1 MIIVFLYL
9 RSLSGTTFSSLLYTI
24 KTKNMR
30 QKIISTLFVTLLII
44 LAGCQE
50 KPRTSKT
57 ESGDSENTV
66 KTFKQTTKI
75 PSGITTLN
83 KVKTTIGELKF
94 IDGAPLPETAEL
106 VYENLDRMR
115 GVDVFLKCM
124 PAASVRQ
131 LMLGPE
137 ELGANAFNKVMITE
151 ELMDS
156 KPLFLTANTSTLYVA
171 PSLNLK
177 ETGPLVMVVPPGM
190 LGAFNDAWFRY
201 VDDIGPLGPDKGKGG
216 KYLVIP
222 PGYDAELPSGYFIVQ
237 PKTYRVWVFMRG
249 SIANGLEIAVKNIKE
264 NLKIYPLNQKDN
276 PPPMEFINGSG
287 KTFNTIH
294 DNDFNFYG
302 HVNDVIQEEP
312 LEMIDVETRG
322 LLASIGIEKGKDFK
336 PDERM
341 KRILTDA
348 VAIGNATARSI
359 VWYPRVSGSV
369 DNMKGIQIYPET
381 NSAWMM
387 GWVDKNVFFNG
398 KDEQTMNSDAR
409 VMFHYPYT
417 AVTPAMAVTIPGA
430 GSDYGIAYVDENKL
444 PLDGSKTY
452 KIHIPANPPAKD
464 FWALTL
470 YDTQTRSQL
479 QTDQI
484 FPTVGSQT
492 EGLVQN
498 QDGSYDIYFGPEAPQ
513 GYENNWLQT
522 IPSKS
527 WFVALRLYGPL
538 QPWID
543 KAWIP
548 SEILEIK

>member
-1 MIIVFLYL
+1 MRNLPTIIAIASIGLA
-9 RSLSGTTFSSLLYTI
+9 SCNSPSTEQGTATQKAPAQNKVPTFS
-24 KTKNMR
+24 
-30 QKIISTLFVTLLII
+30 
-44 LAGCQE
+44 
-50 KPRTSKT
+50 
-57 ESGDSENTV
+57 
-66 KTFKQTTKI
+66 QTTEI
-75 PSGITTLN
+75 PPGITTPN
-83 KVKTTIGELKF
+83 NVTTSIGELKF
-94 IDGAPLPETAEL
+94 IDGAPIPKTAEI

-151 ELMDS
+151 DLMDS

-177 ETGPLVMVVPPGM
+177 ETGPIVMDIPAGM

-201 VDDIGPLGPDKGKGG
+201 LNDIGPFGPDKGKGG
-216 KYLVIP
+216 KFLVIP
-222 PGYDAELPSGYFIVQ
+222 PDYDGDIPSGYFVV
-237 PKTYRVWVFMRG
+237 KSRSYRVWVFMRG
-249 SIANGLEIAVKNIKE
+249 SIADGLENAVNNIKS
-264 NLKIYPLNQKDN
+264 NLKIYPLTLKKA
-276 PPPMEFINGSG
+276 PPVMEFINGSG
-287 KTFNTIH
+287 KIFNTIH
-294 DNDFNFYG
+294 NNDYSFYE
-302 HVNDVIQEEP
+302 HVNEVIQEEP
-312 LEMIDVETRG
+312 LEFIDPETRG
-322 LLASIGIEKGKDFK
+322 LLASIGIEKDKEFN

-359 VWYPRVSGSV
+359 VWYPRVNGSV

-381 NSAWMM
+381 NSAWIMA
-387 GWVDKNVFFNG
+387 WVDKNVFFNG
-398 KDEQTMNSDAR
+398 KDGHTMSSDAR

-417 AVTPAMAVTIPGA
+417 AVTPAMAVTIPGK
-430 GSDYGIAYVDENKL
+430 GSDYGIALVDENKQ
-444 PLDGSKTY
+444 PLDGSKNY

-464 FWALTL
+464 FWALTV

-479 QTDQI
+479 QTNQA
-484 FPTVGSQT
+484 FPTIGSQT
-492 EGLVQN
+492 EGLKQN
-498 QDGSYDIYFGPEAPQ
+498 EDGSFDIYFGQEAPQ

-522 IPSKS
+522 IPGKS

-543 KAWIP
+543 KTWRP